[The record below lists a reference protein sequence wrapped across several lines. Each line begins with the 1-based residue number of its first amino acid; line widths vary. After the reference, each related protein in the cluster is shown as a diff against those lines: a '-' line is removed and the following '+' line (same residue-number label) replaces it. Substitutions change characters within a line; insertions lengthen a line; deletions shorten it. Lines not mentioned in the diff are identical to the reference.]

1 MISYSF
7 HLSNKK
13 HALTTTK
20 KVTSASKH
28 NLRQYQ
34 SDEYCKENIIV
45 LVGGDNILDDVK
57 ELYHQEFDSALVEY
71 NQGKRSDRRIDDYL
85 QYVSESGKNDVA
97 AEIIIQ
103 LGNMEFWSN
112 KTEEQ
117 KRSMEKMFRKQLD
130 DLRELVPEFKIA
142 SAVIHLDEASPHMH
156 VVGIPV
162 ATGYKRGLSKQVAKT
177 KVFTTEVLTMLQEEM
192 HKRVDEEMQQHE
204 ELFQNVELKEI
215 ERGRNADW
223 SKEYYIQQKQELHQ
237 ELEQEIKILTD
248 DKERLEEEFVKKVV
262 DSEKKKMF
270 LQYALIDNPK
280 TMVGKVVSGAWKQF
294 QEWWISKRQ
303 KNVEEK
309 ARISIREKL
318 IEAKAQVDIKNKIKS
333 EEKKIETLIKREE
346 RCEYSSI

>member
-1 MISYSF
+1 MVSYSF

-20 KVTSASKH
+20 KVAGVSKH

-34 SDEYCKENIIV
+34 SDEYSKENIIV

-57 ELYHQEFDSALVEY
+57 ELYHQEFDSALAEY

-103 LGNMEFWSN
+103 LGDMEFWSD

-117 KRSMEKMFRKQLD
+117 KRNMEKLFRKQLE
-130 DLRELVPEFKIA
+130 DLRELIPEFKIA

-156 VVGIPV
+156 VIGVPV
-162 ATGYKRGLSKQVAKT
+162 ATRYKRGLSKQVAKT

-192 HKRVDEEMQQHE
+192 HKRVDGEMQQHE

-262 DSEKKKMF
+262 DTEEKKVF
-270 LQYALIDNPK
+270 LQYAFLENPK
-280 TMVGKVVSGAWKQF
+280 SMIGKVVSGAWKQF
-294 QEWWISKRQ
+294 RNWWVSQKQ

-309 ARISIREKL
+309 ARISLQERLK
-318 IEAKAQVDIKNKIKS
+318 EAKKQVAKENVQRR
-333 EEKKIETLIKREE
+333 EGRGLKKQMAEHE
-346 RCEYSSI
+346 R

>member
-1 MISYSF
+1 MHIIIRGLSEGSADGCYCLGEKMVSYSF

-20 KVTSASKH
+20 KVAGVSKH

-34 SDEYCKENIIV
+34 SDEYSKENIIV

-57 ELYHQEFDSALVEY
+57 ELYHQEFDSALAEY
-71 NQGKRSDRRIDDYL
+71 NQGKRSDRSIDDYL
-85 QYVSESGKNDVA
+85 QYVSESGKNDVV

-103 LGNMEFWSN
+103 LGNMEFWSD

-117 KRSMEKMFRKQLD
+117 KRNMEKLFRKQLE

-156 VVGIPV
+156 VVGVPV

-192 HKRVDEEMQQHE
+192 HKCVDEEMQQHE

-223 SKEYYIQQKQELHQ
+223 SKEYYIQQRQELHQ

-262 DSEKKKMF
+262 DTEEKKVF
-270 LQYALIDNPK
+270 LQYAFLEDPK
-280 TMVGKVVSGAWKQF
+280 SMIGKVVSGAWKQF
-294 QEWWISKRQ
+294 R
-303 KNVEEK
+303 N
-309 ARISIREKL
+309 
-318 IEAKAQVDIKNKIKS
+318 
-333 EEKKIETLIKREE
+333 
-346 RCEYSSI
+346 